1 LNIAQAIAEAGV
13 QNIAL
18 FDVNEEAGIKAAQ
31 DLQSQTGVQVIFVKV
46 DLRDDED
53 IGAAVAKVA
62 ETFGGVDVLV
72 NSAGIAE

>member
-1 LNIAQAIAEAGV
+1 MRVLKAGV

-53 IGAAVAKVA
+53 I
-62 ETFGGVDVLV
+62 
-72 NSAGIAE
+72 